1 MLNVELGIP
10 CDTASN
16 FHNAT
21 GFSRQMMEK
30 AKAAATQAAAAAEAE
45 MNKTRQ
51 YIMRGFGNAILQANS
66 AEALN
71 AALDKLAQE
80 KRNVGGGNLMGA
92 VSVFGQTFI
101 KGRTP
106 HTCTTAECS
115 KRTLDAIV
123 EFEKNNRSIVDEKR
137 KQFSTT
143 NTQIKKQGS
152 TLINRIREQMKKA
165 EAEAKAKEA
174 AEAAAKAEPM
184 DYPPPMPPNTIPPIP
199 SITPTPMP
207 SVEEQ
212 GATVGGGAEAGATDT
227 PKDAVLIGG
236 KEIKKSTLI
245 FGAVGLGIVGLLYYK
260 LR

>member
-1 MLNVELGIP
+1 MLNTELGIP
-10 CDTASN
+10 CAATSN
-16 FHNAT
+16 YYNAA
-21 GFSRQMMEK
+21 GFTRQMMEK
-30 AKAAATQAAAAAEAE
+30 AKAAAAEAAAAAEVE

-51 YIMRGFGNAILQANS
+51 YINRGFGNAILQANS

-80 KRNVGGGNLMGA
+80 KRNVGGGNFMG
-92 VSVFGQTFI
+92 VVGLFGQTFI

-115 KRTLDAIV
+115 KRTLDAIL

-143 NTQIKKQGS
+143 NTQITKQRS
-152 TLINRIREQMKKA
+152 VFRDRIREQFKQ
-165 EAEAKAKEA
+165 AEAKAKEA
-174 AEAAAKAEPM
+174 AEAEAQAKAKPM
-184 DYPPPMPPNTIPPIP
+184 DYPPPLPPNSVPPIA
-199 SITPTPMP
+199 PTPMP
-207 SVEEQ
+207 PVEEQ
-212 GATVGGGAEAGATDT
+212 GGIMIGGEVLQPKDT
-227 PKDAVLIGG
+227 PKDTVLIGG

-245 FGAVGLGIVGLLYYK
+245 FGAVGLGIVGILYFK